1 MPGKYRLHRSGT
13 QFHWDL
19 KSGNNEPILS
29 SERYTSK
36 QGAEN
41 GIASC
46 RSNSGNDAR
55 YTRLT
60 SKAGEPYFVLKGANG
75 EPIGTSE
82 MYSSVT
88 ARDNGIAACKR
99 DGPSAPTQDET

>member
-1 MPGKYRLHRSGT
+1 MHRSGT
-13 QFHWDL
+13 QYHWDL

-36 QGAEN
+36 QGAEG

-46 RSNSGNDAR
+46 RINSPIDAR

-60 SKAGEPYFVLKGANG
+60 SKANEPYFVLKGANG
-75 EPIGTSE
+75 EIIGTSE
-82 MYSSVT
+82 MYSSVA

-99 DGPSAPTQDET
+99 DGPTAAIQDNT